1 MGGKKISTF
10 TKTKELFSKARE
22 TVIGSAVVLSVLA
35 ALAAPVIFAT
45 TLSGCSKKSSDQ
57 SLSAEGEDYGTVQ
70 EETFIKIESTSST
83 LESVMLGGSL
93 WRENASGYMEWVRD
107 VPAGTAIG
115 AYRNPDKNDSYPA
128 EIKRNALRTSDWSR
142 RNFVHVLYNSADYWA
157 QEIFIAL
164 DAKPGVVVGGGAFL
178 YNSADAAGSG
188 RWIGDGVELA
198 VFNPRNDSAA
208 NTGETTAA
216 SSNLLEVSV
225 YLRDFG
231 LVPNKFMVAEKIS
244 TKADDITAMHIL
256 GKLGQRGGN
265 GLLLIQD
272 GVVRNELKDIAGRLD
287 ISDSVRAK
295 IKNY

>member
-10 TKTKELFSKARE
+10 TKTKELFSKAKE
-22 TVIGSAVVLSVLA
+22 TVIGSALVLSLVLSIIA
-35 ALAAPVIFAT
+35 ALAAPVILMT
-45 TLSGCSKKSSDQ
+45 TLTGCSKKNSGQ
-57 SLSAEGEDYGTVQ
+57 SLSAEDEDSGTVQ

-107 VPAGTAIG
+107 VPAGTAVG

-128 EIKRNALRTSDWSR
+128 EIKRNALRTSGWSR
-142 RNFVHVLYNSADYWA
+142 RNFVHVLYNSSDYWA
-157 QEIFIAL
+157 QEIFIAV
-164 DAKPGVVVGGGAFL
+164 DAKPGIVIDGGSFL
-178 YNSADAAGSG
+178 YDSSDATAKAG
-188 RWIGDGVELA
+188 RWVGEGVELA
-198 VFNPRNDSAA
+198 VLNSHDASAE
-208 NTGETTAA
+208 GA
-216 SSNLLEVSV
+216 SSKMLPVSV
-225 YLRDFG
+225 YLRDYG
-231 LVPNKFMVAEKIS
+231 LIPNKFMVAEKIS

>member
-10 TKTKELFSKARE
+10 TKTKELFSKAKE
-22 TVIGSAVVLSVLA
+22 TVIGSALVLSLVLSIIA
-35 ALAAPVIFAT
+35 ALAAPVILMT
-45 TLSGCSKKSSDQ
+45 TLTSYSKKNSGQ
-57 SLSAEGEDYGTVQ
+57 SLSAEDEDSGTVQ

-107 VPAGTAIG
+107 VPAGTAVG

-142 RNFVHVLYNSADYWA
+142 RNFVHVLYNSSDYWA
-157 QEIFIAL
+157 QEIFIAV
-164 DAKPGVVVGGGAFL
+164 DAKPGIVIDGGSFL
-178 YNSADAAGSG
+178 YDSSDATAKAG
-188 RWIGDGVELA
+188 RWVGEGVELA
-198 VFNPRNDSAA
+198 VLNSHDASAE
-208 NTGETTAA
+208 GA
-216 SSNLLEVSV
+216 SSKMLPVSV
-225 YLRDFG
+225 YLRDYG
-231 LVPNKFMVAEKIS
+231 LIPNKFMVAEKIS

>member
-10 TKTKELFSKARE
+10 TKTKELFSKAKE
-22 TVIGSAVVLSVLA
+22 TVIGSALVLSLVLSIIA
-35 ALAAPVIFAT
+35 ALAAPVILMT
-45 TLSGCSKKSSDQ
+45 TLTGCSKKNSDQ
-57 SLSAEGEDYGTVQ
+57 SLSAEDEDSGTVQ

-107 VPAGTAIG
+107 VPAGTAVG

-157 QEIFIAL
+157 QEIFIAV
-164 DAKPGVVVGGGAFL
+164 DAKPGIVIDGGSFL
-178 YNSADAAGSG
+178 YDSSDATAKAG
-188 RWIGDGVELA
+188 RWVGEGVELA
-198 VFNPRNDSAA
+198 VLNSHDASAE
-208 NTGETTAA
+208 GA
-216 SSNLLEVSV
+216 SSKMLPVSV
-225 YLRDFG
+225 YLRDYG
-231 LVPNKFMVAEKIS
+231 LIPNKFMVAEKIS

-272 GVVRNELKDIAGRLD
+272 GVVRNELKDLAGRLD